1 MVSVRSTAVVVS
13 AVTAAVVVYAV
24 MWLGFRQGWSWLSFL
39 DSKSL
44 ASLHGVGV
52 KHPSWV
58 RFWEVVSVVFG
69 PAAFR
74 LLGAAAVVVVA
85 VKRKL
90 RAAVFLIV
98 SIQFSELVARAAKDL
113 VGRPRP
119 VTALTHASAS
129 AFPSGH
135 AVAVMVAVLALLTV
149 LLPTISHPQRVAAVV
164 AGALIVLAVG
174 FGRVAL
180 NVHHPSDVLGG
191 WALGYLYFAVCAW
204 VIRPGAV
211 DTRGP

>member
-90 RAAVFLIV
+90 RAAVFL
-98 SIQFSELVARAAKDL
+98 
-113 VGRPRP
+113 
-119 VTALTHASAS
+119 
-129 AFPSGH
+129 
-135 AVAVMVAVLALLTV
+135 
-149 LLPTISHPQRVAAVV
+149 
-164 AGALIVLAVG
+164 
-174 FGRVAL
+174 
-180 NVHHPSDVLGG
+180 
-191 WALGYLYFAVCAW
+191 
-204 VIRPGAV
+204 
-211 DTRGP
+211 